1 MDFTVARLPFE
12 EDALQPFISAR
23 TLSFHHGKH
32 HAGYV
37 KKLDKALADE
47 RREWPLEKIVA
58 ASSGGVFNLA
68 AQVWN
73 HDFYWKSLTPGGGE
87 TSKEMLELI
96 DSSFGGMAGFRARFK
111 DAAASEFGSGW
122 AWLVYRPV
130 EEDLA
135 VLSTT
140 DAVTPLTSEAIPL
153 LTLDVW
159 EHAYYLDFQNERGR
173 YIEEFLDGYLN
184 WSFASARLASACG
197 G

>member
-12 EDALQPFISAR
+12 EDALEPFISAR
-23 TLSFHHGKH
+23 TLSYHHGKH

-37 KKLDKALADE
+37 KKLDRALADE

-73 HDFYWKSLTPGGGE
+73 HDFYWKSLAPGGGE
-87 TSKEMLELI
+87 ASKVMVSLI
-96 DSSFGGMAGFRARFK
+96 DASFGGMAGFRARFK

-130 EEDLA
+130 EQDLA

-140 DAVTPLTSEAIPL
+140 DAVTPLTSEAVPL

-159 EHAYYLDFQNERGR
+159 EHAYYLDFFNDRGR

-184 WSFASARLASACG
+184 WSFASDELARALAR
-197 G
+197 